1 MSNIYN
7 AIKDNMTQ
15 ERILRNIT
23 KDIIDSIENDVEAI
37 KANSK
42 NFIVNSTFEWTL
54 IDPNESDIQDI
65 TIANYKNIT
74 QNNENN
80 IGITVSYKTYYDY
93 DDYSL
98 SNVHIPDPLITAYE
112 NSYVNGQRDNKK
124 YSIYQDKLN
133 EYTTEL
139 SAVLSKELED
149 FQINKKKS
157 EKGLNI

>member
-7 AIKDNMTQ
+7 AIKNNITQ
-15 ERILRNIT
+15 EQIVRNIT

-54 IDPNESDIQDI
+54 IDPN
-65 TIANYKNIT
+65 
-74 QNNENN
+74 
-80 IGITVSYKTYYDY
+80 YDY

-112 NSYVNGQRDNKK
+112 NSYVNGQRDNEK
-124 YSIYQDKLN
+124 Y
-133 EYTTEL
+133 
-139 SAVLSKELED
+139 
-149 FQINKKKS
+149 
-157 EKGLNI
+157 